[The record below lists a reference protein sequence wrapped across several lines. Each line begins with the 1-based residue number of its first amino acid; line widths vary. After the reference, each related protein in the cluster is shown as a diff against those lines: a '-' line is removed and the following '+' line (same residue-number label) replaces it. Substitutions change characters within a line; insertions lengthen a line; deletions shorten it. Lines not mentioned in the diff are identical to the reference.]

1 MRCDGAGEG
10 GGSAVDYC
18 QWETVNVSCA
28 GDDVIILVT
37 SARYGRMRVGRC
49 VPVDYFTG
57 CAVDVLPA
65 LERRCSG
72 RHSCSVAVS
81 DRRLFR
87 VQPCRKDLVAYLELA
102 YRCVPG
108 TMGERRPR
116 RGRGLD
122 PSRHRPVLRSI
133 ATHLGI
139 SFRPKSGG
147 VVANTGKQS
156 QFCASPAI
164 RRLSAD

>member
-1 MRCDGAGEG
+1 MEGEWRVCVSFTDALVLFYCYLGEG
-10 GGSAVDYC
+10 TGAAVDYC
-18 QWETVNVSCA
+18 QWETVNISCV

-72 RHSCSVAVS
+72 WKHCSVAVS
-81 DRRLFR
+81 DRQLFR

-108 TMGERRPR
+108 TCGFGVDRTTS
-116 RGRGLD
+116 GK
-122 PSRHRPVLRSI
+122 SI
-133 ATHLGI
+133 LTSVGCCRA
-139 SFRPKSGG
+139 RPKSEKARSRQETQN
-147 VVANTGKQS
+147 V
-156 QFCASPAI
+156 
-164 RRLSAD
+164 

>member
-1 MRCDGAGEG
+1 M
-10 GGSAVDYC
+10 
-18 QWETVNVSCA
+18 SCA

-72 RHSCSVAVS
+72 WKHCSFAVS
-81 DRRLFR
+81 DRQLFR

-102 YRCVPG
+102 YRCISG
-108 TMGERRPR
+108 TTSGERSSSESEGKDKLPVNQYR
-116 RGRGLD
+116 RSCGVAFYRKKVGLGNNRVNCRD
-122 PSRHRPVLRSI
+122 
-133 ATHLGI
+133 
-139 SFRPKSGG
+139 
-147 VVANTGKQS
+147 
-156 QFCASPAI
+156 
-164 RRLSAD
+164 

>member
-1 MRCDGAGEG
+1 MHAVPVLFTVTCRVVGGEG
-10 GGSAVDYC
+10 EGAAVDYC
-18 QWETVNVSCA
+18 QWETLNVSCA

-72 RHSCSVAVS
+72 WKRCSVAVS
-81 DRRLFR
+81 DRQLFR

-108 TMGERRPR
+108 TTATERPTAKSI
-116 RGRGLD
+116 
-122 PSRHRPVLRSI
+122 PSSS
-133 ATHLGI
+133 GC
-139 SFRPKSGG
+139 SFRRH
-147 VVANTGKQS
+147 AE
-156 QFCASPAI
+156 A
-164 RRLSAD
+164 